1 MADIE
6 KQEFKFPHETEDS
19 KDVEAKVEFEVE
31 GDEKPEIEVVDD
43 TPEADRG
50 RKPLEKEVNDPS
62 EEELQEYSDKV
73 KSRIKGLTHA
83 RHDERRARE
92 MAEREREEAFRVA
105 QAAYE
110 ENQKL
115 KQRLSQ
121 GENTFV
127 SQAQQLAEVEV
138 DRAKNAL
145 RAAHE
150 AGDTDAFV
158 EAQAALNKA
167 QFMQERVKA
176 FRPTPLQKETEGDK
190 VSPQQPAQAPVPQ
203 PDEKATAWKRRNS
216 WFGEDDEMTSF
227 ALGLHNKLVKS
238 GYNTQSQ
245 EYYDAIDGRMQQVF
259 PENFKPAQGKSDNPT
274 KKPATVVAPSSRA
287 TSAKKIRLTQ
297 SAVNI
302 AKKMGIPLEEYARQ
316 VAVLERNQNG

>member
-1 MADIE
+1 MADFE
-6 KQEFKFPHETEDS
+6 KKEFKFPHETEES
-19 KDVEAKVEFEVE
+19 KESKVEFEVE
-31 GDEKPEIEVVDD
+31 GEPEIEVVDD
-43 TPEADRG
+43 TPEQDRG
-50 RKPLEKEVNDPS
+50 RKPLEKEVHDPS
-62 EEELQEYSDKV
+62 EEELQEYSEKV

-92 MAEREREEAFRVA
+92 LAEREREEAFRVA

-121 GENTFV
+121 GETTFV
-127 SQAQQLAEVEV
+127 SQAQRLAEVDV
-138 DRAKNAL
+138 DKAKLAL

-176 FRPTPLQKETEGDK
+176 FKPTPLQKETEADK
-190 VSPQQPAQAPVPQ
+190 VAPQQPAQAPVPQ
-203 PDEKATAWKRRNS
+203 LDEKATAWKRRNP
-216 WFGEDDEMTSF
+216 WFGDDDEMTSF
-227 ALGLHNKLVKS
+227 ALGLHNKLVKA
-238 GYNTQSQ
+238 GYDTQSQ
-245 EYYDAIDGRMQQVF
+245 EYYDAIDNRVQQVF
-259 PENFKPAQGKSDNPT
+259 PDNFKPAQGKSESPT

-302 AKKMGIPLEEYARQ
+302 AKKMGIPLEEYAKQ
-316 VAVLERNQNG
+316 VAILERSQNG